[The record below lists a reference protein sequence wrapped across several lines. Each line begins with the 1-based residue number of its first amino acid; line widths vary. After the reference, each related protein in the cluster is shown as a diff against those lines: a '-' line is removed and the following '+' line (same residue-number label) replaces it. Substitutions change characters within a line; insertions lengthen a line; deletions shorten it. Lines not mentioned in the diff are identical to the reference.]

1 MADTIMNLEP
11 ITLPGIENKRPLV
24 IAGPCSA
31 ETEDQVLET
40 AKELAAQGIKIFRA
54 GIWKPRTK
62 PGGFE
67 GVGSIGLP
75 WLKRVKEETG
85 MYVSTEV
92 ANQYHVFEALKY
104 GVDIL
109 WIGARTAANPFSM
122 QEIAD
127 ALKGVDIPILIKNPV
142 NPDLELWIGAVERIY
157 NAGIRKIGVIHRG
170 FSAYDK
176 RIYRNL
182 PQWHIPIE
190 LRRRFPNIPII
201 CDPSHIGGKRDLI
214 APLSQQAMDLGFDG
228 LIIESHCN
236 PDCAWSDASQQVTP
250 DVLAYILDMLIIRET
265 SQSTEN
271 LNEVRRQIDEL
282 DNQLLDLL
290 AKRMRISREIGLY
303 KKEHDMPI
311 LQATRYDE
319 ILNKRVE
326 QACNMDMDGE
336 FMKTILAAI
345 HEESI
350 RQQMV
355 IINK

>member
-54 GIWKPRTK
+54 GLWKPRTK

-92 ANQYHVFEALKY
+92 AHQYHVFEALKY

-109 WIGARTAANPFSM
+109 WIGARTAANPSSM

-271 LNEVRRQIDEL
+271 LNELRRQIDEL

>member
-54 GIWKPRTK
+54 GIGKPRTK

-271 LNEVRRQIDEL
+271 LNELRRQIDEL

>member
-201 CDPSHIGGKRDLI
+201 CDPSHIGGNRDLI

-271 LNEVRRQIDEL
+271 LNELRRQIDEL